1 MEEAPSVAAMTNLRG
16 LRVSKSP
23 VKNDTEPKN
32 PGGKK
37 KPGRYGCNFVSRSYY
52 RCLAL
57 RPAVDELQRLTVSE
71 DYPPSPKQQP
81 RNRAD
86 ILSDL
91 SFLAYYSTVLRHVRV
106 PKVTLRLS

>member
-1 MEEAPSVAAMTNLRG
+1 MNGRTLIATLMEEAPSVAAMTKLRG

-37 KPGRYGCNFVSRSYY
+37 KPGRYGCNSVSRSYY

-57 RPAVDELQRLTVSE
+57 RPAVDEL
-71 DYPPSPKQQP
+71 
-81 RNRAD
+81 
-86 ILSDL
+86 
-91 SFLAYYSTVLRHVRV
+91 
-106 PKVTLRLS
+106 